1 MLEKKVRKSLI
12 ETIEK
17 KEKLLI
23 EEKLIKN
30 RFSMVFEGI
39 KSEKQFKG
47 LSEEKQLKLSVK
59 FIQEMSFLQNNGLIV
74 EQDFGGLLK
83 TIFGGAF
90 GSVTQTMVEPLI
102 NSVLSGLGFKDGFV
116 KNFVISY
123 LTSKPSE
130 VIKSF
135 GDCKAMTKLVSEAIV
150 ESMVMTM
157 QREKGYGGF
166 GYDLIRNQL
175 GNVLESTQFI
185 SGIEKGLQESI
196 CSIIDKFTNNTKEVA
211 NKLKSGVTTATN
223 TAVA

>member
-1 MLEKKVRKSLI
+1 MLKKQIKKSLI
-12 ETIEK
+12 ET
-17 KEKLLI
+17 KEIKERKLI
-23 EEKLIKN
+23 EESLIKN
-30 RFSMVFEGI
+30 RFSMIFEGI
-39 KSEKQFKG
+39 TCEKDFKS
-47 LSEEKQLKLSVK
+47 LSESKQLKLSVK

-74 EQDFGGLLK
+74 EQNWGGLLN

-90 GSVTQTMVEPLI
+90 GSVAQTMVEPLI

-123 LTSKPSE
+123 LTSRPSD

-135 GDCKAMTKLVSEAIV
+135 SDCKMMTKLVSEAII

-175 GNVLESTQFI
+175 GNVLQSTEFI
-185 SGIEKGLQESI
+185 SKIENGLQETI
-196 CSIIDKFTNNTKEVA
+196 CSIFGKLTNNTKSVSE
-211 NKLKSGVTTATN
+211 KLKSN
-223 TAVA
+223 